1 MWLPLSE
8 IINFRLIRMSWNTCY
23 PLQNS
28 TSGIETIF
36 WFSLE
41 DLILSHTGEL
51 LLKFSTLINVTTS
64 RKGHECQRYL
74 LADWR
79 VNNMYRCMYV
89 KLYIYVPLIRA
100 AAPDVA
106 FAIDLTSL
114 IRRTVLLY
122 CSTHTVDTIL
132 YLWVLILLYSSCQS

>member
-1 MWLPLSE
+1 MWLPLSQ
-8 IINFRLIRMSWNTCY
+8 IIDFRLIRMSWNMCY

-36 WFSLE
+36 WLSLE

-51 LLKFSTLINVTTS
+51 LLKFSTSFNVTTS

-89 KLYIYVPLIRA
+89 KLYIYVPSIRA
-100 AAPDVA
+100 ATPNAV
-106 FAIDLTSL
+106 FAIDLMSL

-122 CSTHTVDTIL
+122 CSPHTVDTIL
-132 YLWVLILLYSSCQS
+132 YPWVLILLYCSCQS